1 MRGVVLAPLVARQG
15 GAGRERRSRC
25 RPRAL
30 HELHVA
36 LELDLPLRVA
46 LKSAGRVVRSVSEPP
61 SPWSG
66 LQSGLRQSGLP
77 RPGSRPRRAHRI
89 VQQLVA
95 PRPQARQEVARR
107 LRQFK
112 SPENGELIGVGQTH
126 QYMASFGPAARRGP
140 PRSRPRSCFSAARAT
155 APAIRRRA
163 GRPCS
168 SRGAL
173 SSRRRHCA
181 GSCWSRLGGS
191 RSFIVRCACM
201 NLHVA

>member
-15 GAGRERRSRC
+15 GASRERRSRC

-46 LKSAGRVVRSVSEPP
+46 LKSARSLSEPP

-107 LRQFK
+107 LWQFK
-112 SPENGELIGVGQTH
+112 SSENGELIGVGQTC

-155 APAIRRRA
+155 APARRRRA

-168 SRGAL
+168 SRGVL
-173 SSRRRHCA
+173 SSRRRP
-181 GSCWSRLGGS
+181 L
-191 RSFIVRCACM
+191 SFTAVY
-201 NLHVA
+201 V